1 MLIQVNKNK
10 ISVREKYKKIQILSY
25 LFIVISK
32 LFVRHSQTEFH
43 FSEAAARMYSIK
55 MAFLKISKNLQE
67 NTCAR
72 VSFLSKFVGVNP
84 ASLLKKESIF

>member
-1 MLIQVNKNK
+1 M
-10 ISVREKYKKIQILSY
+10 SVKEKYKKIQILSY

-32 LFVRHSQTEFH
+32 LLFVRHSQTEFH

-72 VSFLSKFVGVNP
+72 VSFLSKFVGVSP
-84 ASLLKKESIF
+84 ASLLKRESIF